1 MSEKKVQGMGLE
13 GGEGELATVAIYP
26 RAADGVSC
34 WGASGWCGGSRMASR
49 GGARG
54 GRAAC
59 ATCRGGGAMREDKS
73 VAVELIGVQTG
84 AVRSTERCGTLARG
98 QQRGGV
104 GPGEAGEGRVAVQRW
119 RGRPVG
125 GNPRRR
131 RPTAVEQ
138 ISGGAGGRRKVGGT
152 CLKFVKTPGT
162 SL

>member
-13 GGEGELATVAIYP
+13 GGEGELATTVIYP
-26 RAADGVSC
+26 READGMSC
-34 WGASGWCGGSRMASR
+34 WGALGRRGGARMASR

-59 ATCRGGGAMREDKS
+59 TTRRGGGATREDKS
-73 VAVELIGVQTG
+73 AAVELIGVQTG

-104 GPGEAGEGRVAVQRW
+104 GPGEAGEGRVAVQRR